1 MSKDA
6 SFAPKER
13 VNIVYRPAEGEG
25 REEVELPMKLLV
37 LGEFTGAPD
46 DRPVEKREPVSIN
59 KDNFDDVMKAQKVS
73 LQLDVANM
81 MSPNAGADLSLNLTF
96 QKLSDFG
103 PEAVVEQIPEL
114 KRILELREALRS
126 LKGPLANVPEFRR
139 KMQELIGAESTR
151 VKLLAEINL
160 TDR

>member
-6 SFAPKER
+6 SIAPKER

-46 DRPVEKREPVSIN
+46 DRPIEKREPVSIN

-73 LQLDVANM
+73 LQLEVANVL
-81 MSPNAGADLSLNLTF
+81 SPDAGADLCLNLTF

-103 PEAVVEQIPEL
+103 PEAVLEQIPEL

-139 KMQELIGAESTR
+139 KMQELIGTESTR
-151 VKLLAEINL
+151 ARLLAEINL
-160 TDR
+160 TER